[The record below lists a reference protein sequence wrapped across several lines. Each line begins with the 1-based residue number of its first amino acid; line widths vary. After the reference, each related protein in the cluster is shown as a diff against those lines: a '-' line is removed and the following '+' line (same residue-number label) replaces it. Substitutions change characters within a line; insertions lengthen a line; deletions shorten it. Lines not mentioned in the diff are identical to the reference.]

1 VLGQET
7 TGAVNGAWDARRH
20 RLVNGDG
27 AGAAVSGGGLLLVAV
42 TTLALPIP
50 LSVALLAL
58 TLSFLLFAAS
68 HFFVLVAGA
77 VPVV

>member
-1 VLGQET
+1 
-7 TGAVNGAWDARRH
+7 
-20 RLVNGDG
+20 
-27 AGAAVSGGGLLLVAV
+27 VSGGGLLLVAV